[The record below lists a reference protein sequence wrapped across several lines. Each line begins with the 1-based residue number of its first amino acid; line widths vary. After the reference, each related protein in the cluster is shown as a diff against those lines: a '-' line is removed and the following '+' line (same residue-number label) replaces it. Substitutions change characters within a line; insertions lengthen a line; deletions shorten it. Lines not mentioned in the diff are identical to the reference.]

1 MEKIVHIIPLGYEI
15 DRAVKPFLSEDGF
28 RPNKVYLLT
37 CLEPNGTP
45 SEILRKH
52 RKYHVKVRDILESLN
67 IEVLSIHTIL
77 IDLFDTIMKV
87 SRVIVEEKKQGNIV
101 YINMSAAGRLTS
113 VGATIAG
120 MVHDVKLYY
129 VKSDGYSDTPEKWEA
144 HGQSIVDIPQID
156 FLEHFRVEI
165 PDENKRKVL
174 VEIYNHK
181 QMKTSEIIDLL
192 VSMNAYGFDTKF
204 SNLDR
209 SQRAAAIMKIS
220 RRVLSDLDHSGYI
233 RKIRNGRDNIYE
245 ITQSGKYIAGIS
257 GLLG

>member
-1 MEKIVHIIPLGYEI
+1 MEKIVHIVPLGYEI
-15 DRAVKPFLSEDGF
+15 DRAAKPFLHEDGF
-28 RPNKVYLLT
+28 RPNRVYLLT

-45 SEILRKH
+45 PKILKKH
-52 RKYHVKVRDILESLN
+52 RKYHVKVRDILESSN
-67 IEVLSIHTIL
+67 IEVISIHTVL
-77 IDLFDTIMKV
+77 IDLFDIIMKV
-87 SRVIVEEKKQGNIV
+87 SRIIVTEKNQGNMV

-113 VGATIAG
+113 VGATLAG
-120 MVHDVKLYY
+120 MVHDVKVYY
-129 VKSDGYSDTPEKWEA
+129 VESEGYSDTPEKWA
-144 HGQSIVDIPQID
+144 LHGQSIVDIPRIN
-156 FLEHFRVEI
+156 FLEHFRVQI
-165 PDENKRKVL
+165 PDENKRNVL
-174 VEIYNHK
+174 VEIYNRK

-257 GLLG
+257 GLLS